1 EEIEDYIKRL
11 KQAAEENRQ
20 LFLGAIRTLAAAIDA
35 KDPYT
40 RGHSERVTRYSEII
54 ATELGLPTEEVENIQ
69 IAALLHDVGKIGIS
83 DSILQKPGILT
94 EAEYAVMKQHPELG
108 GNIMSQIQQLK
119 HIIPGMRYHHES
131 LDGSGYPRG
140 LKGDEIPLAAR
151 IIGVADAFDA
161 MTTERPYQKPLAT
174 EEALE
179 IINRKAGQKFD
190 RRVVDA
196 LAAAV
201 SRGLID
207 LPNPEDV
214 KKPRYVTS
222 N

>member
-1 EEIEDYIKRL
+1 MC
-11 KQAAEENRQ
+11 
-20 LFLGAIRTLAAAIDA
+20 
-35 KDPYT
+35 
-40 RGHSERVTRYSEII
+40 S
-54 ATELGLPTEEVENIQ
+54 
-69 IAALLHDVGKIGIS
+69 S
-83 DSILQKPGILT
+83 DLLQKPGILT
-94 EAEYAVMKQHPELG
+94 EDEYAVMKQHPELG

-161 MTTERPYQKPLAT
+161 MTTERPYQKPLT
-174 EEALE
+174 TDEALE
-179 IINRKAGQKFD
+179 IIYRKAGQKFD

-207 LPNPEDV
+207 LPNPDDV
-214 KKPRYVTS
+214 KKPKYVTS
-222 N
+222 T